1 MRVSK
6 PLIDVG
12 CGNWVGGV
20 LKSMRLGAQTGPWGW
35 GSHPPQAQAFP
46 KLSETVGAVVEG
58 EHGSLKALQS
68 PCFVKEFPW
77 LLYRVC
83 AATCDH
89 SVACFG
95 FPSAQVKPSSQ
106 GSLWGWHIVSGNDS
120 YSCCMAHLL
129 LSRCKIKHR
138 LLALSWPRLMLLF
151 WGFMSETQKTWKS
164 RMEKTYEIIPST
176 HRVVPCKI
184 FSIILSKA
192 IKIHC
197 SERDT
202 STSPGE
208 LLHLP
213 GCQGGLIHP
222 QSTVQS

>member
-20 LKSMRLGAQTGPWGW
+20 LKSMRLGAQTGPRGW
-35 GSHPPQAQAFP
+35 GSDPPQAQAFP

-77 LLYRVC
+77 LLCRVC

-138 LLALSWPRLMLLF
+138 LLALS
-151 WGFMSETQKTWKS
+151 
-164 RMEKTYEIIPST
+164 
-176 HRVVPCKI
+176 
-184 FSIILSKA
+184 
-192 IKIHC
+192 
-197 SERDT
+197 
-202 STSPGE
+202 
-208 LLHLP
+208 
-213 GCQGGLIHP
+213 
-222 QSTVQS
+222 